1 MADSMSKRLDQ
12 KGKTP
17 SVKKTRKMPSGA
29 QQYVRGETT
38 SDRLDTLIGL
48 DRGGFRSSK
57 MPFGPE
63 RRKTFD
69 MESGRV
75 DAFIDESKKSSED
88 YRKKKARGYKD
99 GGAVCQGGGK
109 AMAGTKFRGVR

>member
-1 MADSMSKRLDQ
+1 MADSMSKRLNQ

-29 QQYVRGETT
+29 QQYVRGKTT
-38 SDRLDTLIGL
+38 VDRLGTLIDL
-48 DRGGFRSSK
+48 DAGKDRSGK
-57 MPFGPE
+57 MPHGPK

-69 MESGRV
+69 MEMQRSA
-75 DAFIDESKKSSED
+75 AFIDEAKKASED
-88 YRKKKARGYKD
+88 RKKKARGYRD

>member
-1 MADSMSKRLDQ
+1 MAGSMSKRLDQ

-29 QQYVRGETT
+29 QQYVRGEKTA
-38 SDRLDTLIGL
+38 DRLQTLIDLGM
-48 DRGGFRSSK
+48 DRSQK
-57 MPFGPE
+57 MPMGPE

-69 MESGRV
+69 MERQRG
-75 DAFIDESKKSSED
+75 DAFLDESKKSRED
-88 YRKKKARGYKD
+88 FKKEARGYKD
-99 GGAVCQGGGK
+99 GGAVCQGGRK

>member
-17 SVKKTRKMPSGA
+17 SVKKARKMPSGA
-29 QQYVRGETT
+29 QQYVRGEKA
-38 SDRLDTLIGL
+38 SDRIGTLIDSGL
-48 DRGGFRSSK
+48 SRSQE
-57 MPFGPE
+57 MPYGPE
-63 RRKTFD
+63 RQKTFE
-69 MESGRV
+69 MERGRV
-75 DAFIDESKKSSED
+75 AAILDESKEG
-88 YRKKKARGYKD
+88 RKKARGYKD